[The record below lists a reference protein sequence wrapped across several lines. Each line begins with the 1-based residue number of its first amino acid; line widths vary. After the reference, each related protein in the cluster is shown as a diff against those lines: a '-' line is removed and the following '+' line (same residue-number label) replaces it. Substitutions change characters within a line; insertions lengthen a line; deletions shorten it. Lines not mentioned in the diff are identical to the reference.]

1 MPRPI
6 FNTDHSLLV
15 LLSFNMIMKFD
26 LFRFGPDAVYI
37 DITFSCTRMYFKAIF
52 YYRASKYSAEPKLW
66 SRFGQGILLHN
77 FDFAIFT

>member
-6 FNTDHSLLV
+6 FNTDHNLLV

-52 YYRASKYSAEPKLW
+52 
-66 SRFGQGILLHN
+66 
-77 FDFAIFT
+77 